1 MAGGIIAGSIL
12 QGVGGLASGYFGYK
26 GQQQANQ
33 TNIQLAREGQQFE
46 SEMWKRQQAENQRI
60 WEQQNEYNS
69 PLNQMQRLKAAQLN
83 PNLVYGSGNVTATS
97 SNQQTAPTQQRA
109 IVPRVEN
116 ELSNIS
122 TNLNVLGMYQSLAQN
137 QANIAR
143 TKAETDLINQRK
155 LNELENNTLIQWKGK
170 AQRQA
175 VNFGSDTY
183 LDRQNIISHKANMM
197 GYQDRVQQ
205 QLFESGE
212 LLNRYKFDNLIK
224 NYIAQD
230 KKLNLDLSQG
240 LTPYGLTSRDN
251 AIARLTAVNI
261 LPTLVKRFPN
271 LFKNMKYGF

>member
-1 MAGGIIAGSIL
+1 MSGGLIAGSIL
-12 QGVGGLASGYFGYK
+12 QGLGGLASGVFNYY
-26 GQQQANQ
+26 GQKQANQ
-33 TNIQLAREGQQFE
+33 ANIQLAREGQAYETQ
-46 SEMWKRQQAENQRI
+46 MWERQQAENQRI

-69 PLNQMQRLKAAQLN
+69 PLNQMNRLKSAGLN

-97 SNQQTAPTQQRA
+97 SSQQQTPSQPRA
-109 IVPRVEN
+109 IIPRVEN
-116 ELSNIS
+116 ELSNIT
-122 TNLNVLGMYQSLAQN
+122 TNLNVLGMYQNLQQS

-155 LNELENNTLIQWKGK
+155 LNELENNLYFKWRGLGQKQT
-170 AQRQA
+170 

-183 LDRQNIISHKANMM
+183 LDRQNMIAHKANML

-212 LLNRYKFDNLIK
+212 LLNRFKFDNLIK

-230 KKLNLDLSQG
+230 KKLNLDLNQG
-240 LTPYGLTSRDN
+240 LMPYGLTSRDN
-251 AIARLTAVNI
+251 ALARLTAVNI